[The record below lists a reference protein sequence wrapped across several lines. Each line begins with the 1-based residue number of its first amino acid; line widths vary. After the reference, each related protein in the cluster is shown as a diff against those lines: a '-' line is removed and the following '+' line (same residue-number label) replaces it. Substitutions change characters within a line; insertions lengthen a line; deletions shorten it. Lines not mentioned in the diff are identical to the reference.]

1 MKSKRQDQTGVSTL
15 RVNSTVISDS
25 VSKVEVLNQHFKS
38 VFTIEETNN
47 LPDKGISP
55 YPAISNMEIMVP
67 GIYNVLSN
75 CNSHKSPDPD
85 NVHNYVLRETATDI
99 APLLTHLFQEL
110 ALCQMIGR
118 KQ

>member
-1 MKSKRQDQTGVSTL
+1 M
-15 RVNSTVISDS
+15 
-25 VSKVEVLNQHFKS
+25 LNQHFKS

-55 YPAISNMEIMVP
+55 YPAISNIEITVP
-67 GIYNVLSN
+67 GIYTLLSN

-110 ALCQMIGR
+110 ALYQMIGR